1 MEKQMLKKLY
11 LYKLL
16 VAYVHKAMVTLN
28 PKKEM
33 ERIYKKVFHKKPNID
48 HPTDLIEKIYWLQL
62 YSDTTLWTKCADKY
76 LVREYVKECGLEDYL
91 PKLYGKWDSAKD
103 ITFNSLPKDYII
115 KSNNGCGTCLIVRN
129 GNVNQKQARRIIDRW
144 LKVPYGY
151 SGSQL
156 HYTRIKPCIIAEE
169 LLVND
174 DKDNKIS
181 PNSVID
187 YKVWCFNGEPE
198 CILIVYDRTETQTKV
213 ALYNTNWEPHP
224 EFFSNKKN
232 KIFLPDI
239 VIEKPTCLSLLL
251 DMARRLSNPFKEV
264 RVDFYI
270 INDKPYFGEMTFTSG
285 FGTFTESY
293 YEYLGS
299 KISVENINKK

>member
-1 MEKQMLKKLY
+1 M
-11 LYKLL
+11 
-16 VAYVHKAMVTLN
+16 N

-33 ERIYKKVFHKKPNID
+33 ERVYKKVFHKMPNID
-48 HPTDLIEKIYWLQL
+48 HPKNLIEKIYWLQL
-62 YSDTTLWTKCADKY
+62 YSDTSLWTKCADKY
-76 LVREYVKECGLEDYL
+76 LVREYVKECGLDDYL
-91 PKLYGKWDSAKD
+91 PKLYGRWDSAKD

-198 CILIVYDRTETQTKV
+198 CILVVYDRTDTQVKV
-213 ALYNTNWEPHP
+213 ALYDTNWEPLP
-224 EFFSNKKN
+224 EYLLGTKKFISSN
-232 KIFLPDI
+232 IT
-239 VIEKPTCLSLLL
+239 IEKPKSISKMLEMARCLS
-251 DMARRLSNPFKEV
+251 SPFKEV
-264 RVDFYI
+264 RVDFYV
-270 INDKPYFGEMTFTSG
+270 INDRPIIGELTFTSG
-285 FGTFTESY
+285 FGYFTESY
-293 YEYLGS
+293 YEHLGS
-299 KISVENINKK
+299 KFSVKDIK